1 MEILQVLQEH
11 LFEIIG
17 GVSIVT
23 FLGVLYRMF
32 IVSVIPKILLWVKKT
47 VIVIISRLF
56 GFEVDEENLET
67 INELPFVK
75 KFNQLVDGIQI
86 QNELKLIE
94 YKQKLSSPLYSDLE
108 KLPIENLYKSL
119 YLKLKPK
126 LSQETQDVLNMLENL
141 NKQ

>member
-75 KFNQLVDGIQI
+75 KFNQLADDIQI